1 MVDKMKR
8 FLTLLSAIGLISC
21 DTFAAELVI
30 VSSGRSK
37 AKIVASSQAPAVKF
51 AGEELSRYIEKMT
64 GAKLPVVKTDN
75 SIGETKI
82 VLEDDDANL
91 AFEEFSIGTKGRTI
105 RISGGSPRAVLYG
118 VYELIEH
125 FGCGF
130 WSPVNESVPSLKKLS
145 IDPKWKVVSKPAFAW
160 RQVHSQYGYNIKW
173 KPKARINGS
182 MWTSPTPKELGGS
195 DSMAM
200 GQALAGINN
209 NEGSKKLFA
218 EHPEWFAWRENEKRH
233 VRQQMCTLN
242 DDVVKAIV
250 SKIRSKY
257 KSNPSR
263 ISYQSVSMRD
273 NGKIC
278 QCKKCSRF
286 AKKHGGASSLIVEC
300 ANRVAREIAGDL
312 PNVRIV
318 FLAYWITSA
327 PPKGLTIE
335 PNVTVCW
342 AKLRNFAVPPSKV
355 EGHDKALNK
364 WRKLANGNVVIWDYN
379 AQFRGFLL
387 PTPIVD
393 MMGPSLREYSEKEIK
408 GVLMQMA
415 GFGAILMDFAE
426 LRTWLCAKL
435 MWNPAQDEWE
445 LINRWC
451 DGACGE
457 GADEVKE
464 WLKIRKTAR
473 DRKRSYGPYDP
484 DSLHVFKPK
493 ELIDGY
499 LLMKKGMKET
509 ENDPRTHAQMRR
521 LLLSPL
527 TALICNYNRGVSSE
541 ARAEKID
548 LPPRDKL
555 LDEFEAICSQY
566 KVKSFGEGMPSIA
579 EFVKLMREGGELL
592 KKK

>member
-8 FLTLLSAIGLISC
+8 VLTLLSAIGLISC

-75 SIGETKI
+75 SISVTKI
-82 VLEDDDANL
+82 VLEDADANL
-91 AFEEFSIGTKGRTI
+91 AFEEFSIGTEGRTI

-130 WSPVNESVPSLKKLS
+130 WSPVNESVPSLKNLS
-145 IDPKWKVVSKPAFAW
+145 IDPKWTVVSKPAFAW

-182 MWTSPTPKELGGS
+182 MWTYPTPKELGGCE
-195 DSMAM
+195 SMAM

-209 NEGSKKLFA
+209 NEASKKLFA
-218 EHPEWFAWRENEKRH
+218 EHPEWFAWREKEGKY
-233 VRQQMCTLN
+233 VRNQMCTLN
-242 DDVVKAIV
+242 DNVVNAIIA
-250 SKIRSKY
+250 KIRAKY
-257 KSNPSR
+257 KHNPAKVR
-263 ISYQSVSMRD
+263 YESVSMRD
-273 NGKIC
+273 NDKTC

-286 AKKHGGASSLIVEC
+286 SQKHGGRSALIVEC
-300 ANRVAREIAGDL
+300 ANRVAKNIAKDL

-342 AKLRNFAVPPSKV
+342 ARLRNFAVPPSEV
-355 EGHDKALNK
+355 PGHDKTLNR
-364 WRKLANGNVVIWDYN
+364 WRELANDNVVIWDYN

-387 PTPIVD
+387 PTPIID
-393 MMGPSLREYSEKEIK
+393 MMGPGLREYSKKNIK

-415 GFGAILMDFAE
+415 GFGALLMDFAE
-426 LRTWLCAKL
+426 LRTWLCARL

-457 GADEVKE
+457 GADEVKA
-464 WLKIRKTAR
+464 WLQIRKKAR
-473 DRKRSYGPYDP
+473 DRKHSYGPYDP
-484 DSLHVFKPK
+484 DSLNVFKPK

-499 LLMKKGMKET
+499 LLMKKALKDT
-509 ENDPRTHAQMRR
+509 ESDNRTHEQMRR
-521 LLLSPL
+521 LYLSPL
-527 TALICNYNRGVSSE
+527 TAIICNYNRGVA
-541 ARAEKID
+541 ARAKADKID
-548 LPPRDKL
+548 LPSRDKL

-592 KKK
+592 KRK